1 MILYLFFMYSSIV
14 MIFVI
19 ANSIILVFV
28 VFLMRQVSLFL
39 SLGYLGFMIM
49 LGNVIFVLGSLC
61 ILRNFG

>member
-19 ANSIILVFV
+19 ANSIILVFL

>member
-1 MILYLFFMYSSIV
+1 MYSSIV

-39 SLGYLGFMIM
+39 SLGYLGFMTM